1 MACDVLTVPPSI
13 ADSPSEY
20 YVSEG
25 SSVRLTCDVTGD
37 PKPQIIWTKNG
48 MRISDSGPH
57 YFMDGSGSLEV
68 LSADQRDT
76 GAYSCTAVNVAGLRE
91 KRISLHVHGQSSTVL
106 YKKKLYLLICTYCVM
121 F

>member
-1 MACDVLTVPPSI
+1 MLPVPPSI

-20 YVSEG
+20 YVREG
-25 SSVRLTCDVTGD
+25 SSVRLACDVEGD
-37 PKPQIIWTKNG
+37 PKPQITWTKNG

-76 GAYSCTAVNVAGLRE
+76 GTYSCTAVNVAGLRE
-91 KRISLHVHGQSSTVL
+91 KRISLHVHSQFYTIIPLTVVTE
-106 YKKKLYLLICTYCVM
+106 IT
-121 F
+121 